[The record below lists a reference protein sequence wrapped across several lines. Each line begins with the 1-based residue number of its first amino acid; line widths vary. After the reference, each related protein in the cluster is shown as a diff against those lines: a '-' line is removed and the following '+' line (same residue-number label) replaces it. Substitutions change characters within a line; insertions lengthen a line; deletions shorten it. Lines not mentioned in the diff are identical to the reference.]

1 MAAGWRTLG
10 AVLAK
15 ALLWGIGT
23 SAVSFVLA
31 LAVFLFVVPRLIDA
45 PDLAAPTF
53 AVLMGYGGLFIGLLL
68 GLLLQIS
75 DVLPLSPWHQAA
87 HIVAVLVVA
96 ALAWSSTDVALD
108 PSYLAERVSEPV
120 AEHTPR
126 S

>member
-1 MAAGWRTLG
+1 MAGVFVAAAAASSLTCSPVGII
-10 AVLAK
+10 AVIFYG
-15 ALLWGIGT
+15 LLMI
-23 SAVSFVLA
+23 V
-31 LAVFLFVVPRLIDA
+31 
-45 PDLAAPTF
+45 
-53 AVLMGYGGLFIGLLL
+53 GGLFIGLLL